1 MGRRMTKEYI
11 CYKGEAFALIGTARE
26 IADYTGLKL
35 DTVYWLAY
43 TKRAKLI
50 TNSGARGGWV
60 IRLLEEE
67 GEDEYEAAEY

>member
-35 DTVYWLAY
+35 NTVYRLAY
-43 TKRAKLI
+43 TKQAELI

-60 IRLLEEE
+60 IRRLK
-67 GEDEYEAAEY
+67 EDEDETA

>member
-1 MGRRMTKEYI
+1 MGRGRRMTKEYI
-11 CYKGEAFALIGTARE
+11 CYRGEEFAMMGTARE

-60 IRLLEEE
+60 IRLLEED
-67 GEDEYEAAEY
+67 EDETA